1 MLPYDETHRALL
13 SGPRSNSHMAIL
25 AGEAAELARPS
36 ALERGARLV
45 AQALSVAAFVAFIVV
60 SACLVVAR

>member
-1 MLPYDETHRALL
+1 
-13 SGPRSNSHMAIL
+13 MAIL

-45 AQALSVAAFVAFIVV
+45 VQAFSLAAFVAFVCV
-60 SACLVVAR
+60 SVCLVVAR